1 MHLTASEIDILRATL
16 GIRAARLFC
25 PAPSIWN
32 THLEAS
38 SYTIWLDSAPDFLN
52 IFAVEQ
58 AQYDFRIAVER
69 SANPRDF
76 QYDSQT
82 CSVKD
87 CSDIFLE
94 TKDPSTI
101 RQIGIYQRNGTD
113 WALLFEFDKGGS
125 FGITAGVVPDEVCF
139 FWNSDWGRTKETLTL
154 RSVIE

>member
-1 MHLTASEIDILRATL
+1 MRLTVSETDILRATL
-16 GIRAARLFC
+16 GTRAARLFC

-38 SYTIWLDSAPDFLN
+38 SYTIWLDSAPAFVN

-69 SANPRDF
+69 TATPRGF

-82 CSVKD
+82 GRVKD

-101 RQIGIYQRNGTD
+101 RQIGIYQRNGKD
-113 WALLFEFDKGGS
+113 WALLFEFDKAGS
-125 FGITAGVVPDEVCF
+125 FGLTAGVAPGEVCF
-139 FWNSDWGRTKETLTL
+139 FWDSDWGRTKDTLTL
-154 RSVIE
+154 GSVIE